1 MEANSCSR
9 HRTQARVDSS
19 DGVGG
24 GAMPLIEPIEG
35 TAEQAKQQAALSAS
49 EAGWSGVHYVGL
61 LVLVSG
67 SYFLAGKFGL
77 QFASMHPSA
86 TVLWAPTGISI
97 AAFLLGGYRVWPAI
111 VAGAFLVN
119 ISTTGAMVNSL
130 EIAAGNLLEGLTGAF
145 LVRRYADGSKALL
158 RPEFVIRYAVFAGL
172 LATAISA
179 TVGVSALCQDG
190 LARWGDFQPVLVTWW
205 LGDML
210 GALGLAPF
218 LIILL
223 SNRHNSLQP
232 LETLELV
239 GLLAGLSVVSVLVF
253 GPAGLTVLRGHG
265 QASMCFPFLIWA
277 AFRFCPLETAGAN
290 LIFFGFATWGTLH
303 GYGPYASGTQPLI
316 VLGSLVAIVGTTS
329 LIVAAAVKEARS
341 DKEELLSIH
350 GLLRSILDRKTQDL
364 DQALG
369 TLNEETAKRA
379 AAGRSL
385 AETRQL
391 LGKLAETIPDVF
403 WLFDAVEQKVLYVN
417 PAYEAIWGRSP
428 QILFQDSKAWLD
440 AVHPEDKE
448 KAKKLLELR
457 AAWPEERKCEV
468 QFRIRRPDGQER
480 WIQARAFV
488 LRDEQGRVC
497 RVAGLA
503 SDITQ
508 SKGEEEEARRSR

>member
-1 MEANSCSR
+1 
-9 HRTQARVDSS
+9 
-19 DGVGG
+19 
-24 GAMPLIEPIEG
+24 MPLAERIEG
-35 TAEQAKQQAALSAS
+35 TTEQAKQQVTLSAS
-49 EAGWSGVHYVGL
+49 EASWSGVRYVGL
-61 LVLVSG
+61 LVLVSA

-119 ISTTGAMVNSL
+119 ISTTGAAVNSV

-145 LVRRYADGSKALL
+145 LVKRYADGSKAFL

-172 LATAISA
+172 LATGISA
-179 TVGVSALCQDG
+179 AVGVSALCQDG
-190 LARWGDFQPVLVTWW
+190 LARWGDFRPVLVTWW

-210 GALGLAPF
+210 GALVLAPF

-223 SNRHNSLQP
+223 GNRHNSLQP
-232 LETLELV
+232 LETLELG

-253 GPAGLTVLRGHG
+253 GPAGLAVLRGHG
-265 QASMCFPFLIWA
+265 QAFMCFPFLIWA

-303 GYGPYASGTQPLI
+303 GYGPYASGTQPPI

-329 LIVAAAVKEARS
+329 LIVAAAVKQARS

-350 GLLRSILDRKTQDL
+350 GLLRSILDKKTEDL
-364 DQALG
+364 NQALG
-369 TLNEETAKRA
+369 TLSEETAKRA
-379 AAGRSL
+379 AEGRSL
-385 AETRQL
+385 AETREL

-403 WLFDAVEQKVLYVN
+403 WLFDVVEQKVLYVN
-417 PAYEAIWGRSP
+417 PAFEAIWGRSS
-428 QILFQDSKAWLD
+428 QILVKDSKAWLA

-448 KAKKLLELR
+448 RAKKILELR
-457 AAWPEERKCEV
+457 AAWPEEGKCEV
-468 QFRIRRPDGQER
+468 RYRIRRPDGQER
-480 WIQARAFV
+480 WIHARAFV
-488 LRDEQGRVC
+488 IRDEHGRVC

-508 SKGEEEEARRSR
+508 TKEEEDRLSKRR

>member
-1 MEANSCSR
+1 
-9 HRTQARVDSS
+9 
-19 DGVGG
+19 
-24 GAMPLIEPIEG
+24 MPLVEQVQG
-35 TAEQAKQQAALSAS
+35 TAEEVKQPVELSAE
-49 EAGWSGVHYVGL
+49 EASRSGVRYAGL

-77 QFASMHPSA
+77 QFASLHPSV

-97 AAFLLGGYRVWPAI
+97 AALLLGGYRMWPAI
-111 VAGAFLVN
+111 LAGAFLVN
-119 ISTTGAMVNSL
+119 VSTSGAMVNSL
-130 EIAAGNLLEGLTGAF
+130 EIATGDLLEGLTGAY
-145 LVRRYADGSKALL
+145 LVKKYADGAKAFL
-158 RPEFVIRYAVFAGL
+158 RPEFVIRYTLFAGL
-172 LATAISA
+172 LATGISA

-190 LARWGDFQPVLVTWW
+190 LVRSGEFGSVWLTRW

-210 GALGLAPF
+210 GALVLAPF

-223 SNRHNSLQP
+223 GNRHNSLQP
-232 LETLELV
+232 GETLELG
-239 GLLAGLSVVSVLVF
+239 GLLAALSLVSVVVF
-253 GPAGLTVLRGHG
+253 GPVGRTVAHGHG
-265 QASMCFPFLIWA
+265 REFMCFPFLVWA

-290 LIFFGFATWGTLH
+290 LVFFGFATWGTLH
-303 GYGPYASGTQPLI
+303 GYGPYASGTEPPI

-329 LIVAAAVKEARS
+329 LIVAAAVREARS

-350 GLLRSILDRKTQDL
+350 GLLRSILDKKTQDL

-403 WLFDAVEQKVLYVN
+403 WLFDAIEQKVLYVN
-417 PAYEAIWGRSP
+417 PAFEAIWGRSP
-428 QILFQDSKAWLD
+428 QILFQDSKAWLS

-457 AAWPEERKCEV
+457 AAWPEEGKCEV
-468 QFRIRRPDGQER
+468 QYRIRRPDGEER
-480 WIQARAFV
+480 WIQAQAFV
-488 LRDEQGRVC
+488 IRDEQGRVC

-508 SKGEEEEARRSR
+508 PKGEEAESQRGAEKGRGLDRRPNR